1 MFLSIGIFYFYPKQ
15 RQTMKKNLLLLT
27 AVIVVLA
34 SCGSKSSAV
43 TATKA
48 EPVESKTPAVA
59 ASKAVAT
66 DAGKVAYENHCTKC
80 HGLFKPTDF
89 NKEQWAPILVSMQ
102 KKAHLSD
109 AEMAPITAYIYAQL

>member
-1 MFLSIGIFYFYPKQ
+1 
-15 RQTMKKNLLLLT
+15 MKKNLLLFGT
-27 AVIVVLA
+27 AAFLLV

-48 EPVESKTPAVA
+48 EPLESKTPAVA

-66 DAGKVAYENHCTKC
+66 DAGKVAYENHCAKC